1 MIDEIP
7 LQINNPNLSYYFLPE
22 TVKYIIQIL
31 TSEFQI
37 SQSDFLKKLKFASS
51 TIIANDFL
59 QLIFINVLI
68 VNFVNM

>member
-22 TVKYIIQIL
+22 TVKYNIQIL

>member
-37 SQSDFLKKLKFASS
+37 SQSDFL
-51 TIIANDFL
+51 
-59 QLIFINVLI
+59 
-68 VNFVNM
+68 